1 MRADLA
7 AMRRCGPTL
16 SATQAVRPS
25 GLSGSCWPRSVGK
38 VMALL
43 LVVSMLIVCYAI
55 SVCGSPAPRRNEGPM
70 AKTYQVNAFARFGN
84 TVTAAMIR
92 LGIAPAGMYLLTV
105 RGRKSGLPRTVPV
118 NLIQHQ
124 GHRWLVAPY
133 GEVAWVRNARA
144 AGEVELRRGSTAER
158 AQVREVS
165 AGEAAPV
172 LRSYLRRARL
182 VVGP

>member
-1 MRADLA
+1 
-7 AMRRCGPTL
+7 
-16 SATQAVRPS
+16 
-25 GLSGSCWPRSVGK
+25 
-38 VMALL
+38 
-43 LVVSMLIVCYAI
+43 
-55 SVCGSPAPRRNEGPM
+55 M

-92 LGIAPAGMYLLTV
+92 LGITPAGMYLLTV

-182 VVGP
+182 VVGPYFDVTSSSPDAAFVAEAPRHPVFLITKSPV